1 MHRDRRLRAPV
12 RGGGERAA
20 GTSGGV
26 LSGELTAGPDE
37 AGLRL
42 DTFLAARGAAPSRAA
57 AQKLI
62 EAGVVTVGGLPRP
75 KNHRLAAGDSVAVA
89 PVEDTAAG
97 SGDVPFEVVFEDE
110 HLLVIDK
117 PAGVVIHPAPG
128 HRGPTLAGA
137 LTGRAAG
144 GPDPERAGIVHRL
157 DRDTSG
163 LLVVAKSEEA
173 HAALRRLMRARQI
186 TREYLTLVD
195 GRPATESGTIDAPI
209 GRDRVRRTVVSTRTD
224 RGRAAVTHFRVLEG
238 LPRTTLLRVRLE
250 TGRTHQIRAHMAAIG
265 HPICGDR
272 EYGGANCGKKIG
284 LKRQFLHSERLMF
297 RHPLSG
303 EPLQC
308 ESKPPVDLRRAL
320 DVARREPVSGG
331 PDGD

>member
-1 MHRDRRLRAPV
+1 MSDLI
-12 RGGGERAA
+12 A
-20 GTSGGV
+20 G
-26 LSGELTAGPDE
+26 ADE

-42 DTFLAARGAAPSRAA
+42 DTFLAARGAVPSRAA
-57 AQKLI
+57 AGRLI
-62 EAGVVTVGGLPRP
+62 DAGAVTVGGRTRP
-75 KNHRLAAGDSVAVA
+75 KSHRLAAGESVAVA
-89 PVEDTAAG
+89 PVENVPPAA
-97 SGDVPFEVVFEDE
+97 GDVPFEVVFEDE

-117 PAGVVIHPAPG
+117 PPGVVIHPAPG

-137 LTGRAAG
+137 LAGRAAG

-163 LLVVAKSEEA
+163 LLVVTKSEEA
-173 HAALRRLMRARQI
+173 HAAMRRLMSARRI
-186 TREYLTLVD
+186 TREYLALVG
-195 GRPATESGTIDAPI
+195 GRPATESGTIDAPL

-224 RGRAAVTHFRVLEG
+224 RARVAVTHFRVLER
-238 LPRTTLLRVRLE
+238 LPRTTLIRVRLE

-265 HPICGDR
+265 HPVCGDR
-272 EYGGANCGKKIG
+272 HYEGADCGKRIG
-284 LKRQFLHSERLMF
+284 LSRQFLHAARLMF
-297 RHPLSG
+297 NHPYSG
-303 EPLQC
+303 ELLQC